1 MKIIDNFL
9 SNSYFNSLQELVTSQ
24 MFPWSYMGNIT
35 DGDIHS
41 EIGNFGFQ
49 YMLGDH
55 NEFRPSS
62 ETYHSMACLYNI
74 QDEIGASGLWKARY
88 DMTLYNPD
96 NFIHNRHVDYDIDQ
110 LANYKSTILYMNDS
124 DGDTILYKE
133 KANYQRDV
141 IQSMEYT
148 EVERIT
154 PKANR
159 LVIFDGNI
167 IHTGHSPSKNKTR
180 ILLNAVFQV

>member
-1 MKIIDNFL
+1 VNIKTIDNFL
-9 SNSYFNSLQELVTSQ
+9 SKSYFDTLQNMVTSQ
-24 MFPWSYMGNIT
+24 MFPWSYMGDIT
-35 DGDIHS
+35 SGS
-41 EIGNFGFQ
+41 NSKIGSFGFN
-49 YMLGDH
+49 YTLGDH
-55 NEFRPSS
+55 NNFRDSS
-62 ETYHSMACLYNI
+62 ETQFSMPCLYI
-74 QDEIGASGLWKARY
+74 IKDAIGASDLWKGRY

-96 NFIHNRHVDYDIDQ
+96 NHIHDRHIDSDE
-110 LANYKSTILYMNDS
+110 LPNYRSTILYMNDS

-133 KANYQRDV
+133 KAHHQRDV
-141 IQSMEYT
+141 TQWMKYT

-159 LVIFDGNI
+159 LLIFDGDI